1 MQKLI
6 AKIQKKKLNEWNS
19 AFVIFQRW
27 RAEIGFKSIDKGKIK
42 TLRQPERR
50 KNPFRAVEKMVKRKK
65 NDFDI
70 ALSSIFF
77 AVKELAEKKNIK
89 KQFFNFKKD
98 KNLKQFVNLQ
108 QFLAVGL

>member
-1 MQKLI
+1 
-6 AKIQKKKLNEWNS
+6 
-19 AFVIFQRW
+19 
-27 RAEIGFKSIDKGKIK
+27 
-42 TLRQPERR
+42 
-50 KNPFRAVEKMVKRKK
+50 MVKRKK
-65 NDFDI
+65 IDFDI
-70 ALSSIFF
+70 ALSSTFF